1 MAAARPTIRLGIAD
15 HDLNTGI
22 LTGAVQVD
30 GFELDIASGT
40 DDGAIHQL
48 LRDGKID
55 ACEYSFGT
63 LIGERARGVPY
74 ISIPAFPNRK
84 FRLSYIFVNTAA
96 KIEGPKDLEGKRV
109 GILAWTNTAGVWA
122 RGALQ
127 HYYGVDLTKIQWRC
141 GAPNPPSLPPGIT
154 IEPIP
159 PRQLDPLL
167 VAGELDAVIQADVL
181 PSIRKKDPRV
191 RRLFVDYKSEEQRYF
206 KETGIFPISHMV
218 TMPQDF
224 VAKYP
229 EAPVALLKAF
239 RQSRDIAFER
249 IEEQQVISISWASA
263 QLAEQRA
270 LMGEQYWA
278 YNVENNRKPLE
289 AMSQFAHEQGLT
301 PERFP
306 VDKLFVPE
314 AAALPGW

>member
-1 MAAARPTIRLGIAD
+1 MAAAGPKIRLGIAD
-15 HDLNTGI
+15 
-22 LTGAVQVD
+22 
-30 GFELDIASGT
+30 
-40 DDGAIHQL
+40 QL

-63 LIGERARGVPY
+63 LMGERSRGVPY

-109 GILAWTNTAGVWA
+109 GILAWQNTAGVWA

-127 HYYGVDLTKIQWRC
+127 HYYGVDLTKIRWCC

-167 VAGELDAVIQADVL
+167 VAGELDAVIQADVM
-181 PSIRKKDPRV
+181 PSIRKKDPSV

-206 KETGIFPISHMV
+206 KETGIFPISHMI

-224 VAKYP
+224 VEKYP

-239 RQSRDIAFER
+239 RQSRDVAFER

-263 QLAEQRA
+263 QLDEQRA
-270 LMGEQYWA
+270 LMGERYWA
-278 YNVENNRKPLE
+278 YNVEDNRKPLE
-289 AMSQFAHEQGLT
+289 AMAQFAQDQGIT
-301 PERFP
+301 KDRFP